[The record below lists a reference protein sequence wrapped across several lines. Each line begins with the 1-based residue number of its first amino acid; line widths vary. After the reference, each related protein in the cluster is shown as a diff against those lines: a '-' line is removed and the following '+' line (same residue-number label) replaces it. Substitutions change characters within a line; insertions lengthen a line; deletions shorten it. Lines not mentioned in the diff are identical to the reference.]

1 MILKC
6 TFSYFLVYTPSPK
19 ILKQYSIKVKKP
31 CFPHFCYPSPA
42 MSRNIIGY
50 FSFHYRRYF
59 TLLLCR
65 APQHCGVFCTAKYM
79 GGGTK

>member
-42 MSRNIIGY
+42 MSRNITGY
-50 FSFHYRRYF
+50 FSFHYRRYAKPPP
-59 TLLLCR
+59 LPCPAALR
-65 APQHCGVFCTAKYM
+65 GVLHSKI
-79 GGGTK
+79 

>member
-19 ILKQYSIKVKKP
+19 ILKQYSIKVK
-31 CFPHFCYPSPA
+31 SPA
-42 MSRNIIGY
+42 SHISATPPLPCLAALQVVSFTIGDMLK
-50 FSFHYRRYF
+50 
-59 TLLLCR
+59 LLLCR
-65 APQHCGVFCTAKYM
+65 APQHCGVFCIAKYR